1 MLREFTCIMCPQGC
15 DISVELEGATITSI
29 TGNKCAK
36 GEAYVTQEIED
47 PMRNIATS
55 VLVDG
60 GDLPLASVRLT
71 DVIPKDRI
79 FDVMAEIRT
88 VELSAPPTWL
98 HSTTP
103 RDCNPRGVAFI
114 RENGDRHL
122 FPTGGK

>member
-36 GEAYVTQEIED
+36 GEAYVTQEIEN

-60 GDLPLASVRLT
+60 GDLPVASVRLT
-71 DVIPKDRI
+71 DVIPQDRI

-88 VELSAPPTWL
+88 VELSAPVHEGDIAIHDVL
-98 HSTTP
+98 GL
-103 RDCNPRGVAFI
+103 GVDVIVTKDVDAA
-114 RENGDRHL
+114 
-122 FPTGGK
+122 

>member
-1 MLREFTCIMCPQGC
+1 MLREFTCIMCPQSC

-29 TGNKCAK
+29 TGNKCTK
-36 GEAYVTQEIED
+36 GEAYVTQEIEN

-79 FDVMAEIRT
+79 FDVMAEIHT
-88 VELSAPPTWL
+88 VELSAPVHEGDIAIHDVL
-98 HSTTP
+98 GL
-103 RDCNPRGVAFI
+103 GVDVIVTKDVDAA
-114 RENGDRHL
+114 
-122 FPTGGK
+122 